1 VNRSPYGGRHVLPVG
16 AGVERNDAIGH
27 VGDRARHDGLPC
39 SGELPGVL
47 IGRALK
53 VNRLIRN
60 GRAPRSLARDDG
72 LHDLRGAIADVK
84 TEQIAQALLEGQRAV
99 VSAMAMHEKT

>member
-1 VNRSPYGGRHVLPVG
+1 MGIQHDPLDIAPF
-16 AGVERNDAIGH
+16 
-27 VGDRARHDGLPC
+27 ARRML
-39 SGELPGVL
+39 
-47 IGRALK
+47 
-53 VNRLIRN
+53 NRLIRN

-99 VSAMAMHEKT
+99 VSAMAMHEET